1 MLTIL
6 IFVVVLGVL
15 VFVHELGHFLVARM
29 NGIKADEFGFGF
41 PPRMVGV
48 YKDETT
54 KKWRILIG
62 EKEIE
67 LPRFLLQILG
77 GLVQSPGPSERN
89 EGKIS
94 NTIYSL
100 NWIPLGGF
108 VKIKGEDR
116 GSVQDPDSFAS
127 RSAWT
132 RIKVL
137 GAGVAMNFLLAW
149 VLFSIVLMLGFPEQ
163 VDPNHRAQYEKT
175 DVQILQVQPKTPAD
189 EIGLKAGDILLT
201 LDAKPV
207 TSLQFVSDYI
217 REHRGQ
223 SIAVS
228 VNRGGDQLTLTGT
241 PRLTTPEGEG
251 ALGIT
256 FSETAI
262 VSYPWYQAIQLGFQQ
277 TYLKTAEILGALG
290 GMIAGLFT
298 GVKTE
303 MDIAGPIG
311 IVSLT
316 KQMSDLGL
324 TYLLYFA
331 AILSINLG
339 IINIL
344 PIPALDGG
352 RILFV
357 LIEKIKGSPVS
368 TNIEGYIHQIGF
380 ILLILLMLLVTLKDI
395 LRLEFWSRF

>member
-6 IFVVVLGVL
+6 IFALVLGVL

-41 PPRMVGV
+41 PPRIFGLVR
-48 YKDETT
+48 DETT
-54 KKWRILIG
+54 G
-62 EKEIE
+62 
-67 LPRFLLQILG
+67 RFRFVRG
-77 GLVQSPGPSERN
+77 NAEVESP
-89 EGKIS
+89 
-94 NTIYSL
+94 NTVYSI

-116 GSVQDPDSFAS
+116 NSAADTDSFAG

-137 GAGVAMNFLLAW
+137 GAGVFMNFLLAW

-163 VDPNHRAQYEKT
+163 INPAERDRYATT
-175 DVQILQVQPKTPAD
+175 DVQILQVQPKTPAE
-189 EIGLKAGDILLT
+189 EIGLKAGDILLS
-201 LDAKPV
+201 LDALPV
-207 TSLQFVSDYI
+207 TSLSMVSDYI
-217 REHRGQ
+217 NAHRGREIMVQ
-223 SIAVS
+223 VS
-228 VNRGGDQLTLTGT
+228 RGGTALELRGT
-241 PRLTTPEGEG
+241 PRVSTPEGEG
-251 ALGIT
+251 ALGIS

-262 VSYPWYQAIQLGFQQ
+262 VSYPWYQAIRLGFEQ
-277 TYLKTAEILGALG
+277 TYVKTAEILGALAS
-290 GMIAGLFT
+290 MVASLFT
-298 GVKTE
+298 GAKTE
-303 MDIAGPIG
+303 MDIAGPVG
-311 IVSLT
+311 IVTLT
-316 KQMSDLGL
+316 KQMSELGL

-368 TNIEGYIHQIGF
+368 TMVEGYVHQVGF
-380 ILLILLMLLVTLKDI
+380 ILLLLLMVLVTLNDI
-395 LRLEFWSRF
+395 LRLQFWSRFSGWF